1 MPVPQAHL
9 RALISEH
16 VAIRKAGRPVE
27 PLLIPDER
35 TRVVLRG
42 VGKVFGSLAE
52 AAAVLNVSRF
62 ALSKFLK
69 RHPEMQDAYDTGW
82 MEGCISLRRSNIQLA
97 RKNAAMAIFLS
108 TNVLGM
114 DNSGYANY
122 RAAQTG
128 APGESAVNVEGPS
141 PREKV
146 ESRIA
151 RLADA
156 IRASESAEEAD
167 RQRVRETGDGLA
179 VLGETETTPAA
190 G

>member
-1 MPVPQAHL
+1 MADAAQHL
-9 RALISEH
+9 RAIVNEQPPRR
-16 VAIRKAGRPVE
+16 VGRPVT
-27 PLLIPDER
+27 PVLIPDER
-35 TRVVLRG
+35 TRAILRG
-42 VGKVFGSLAE
+42 IGKVFGSQAE
-52 AAAVLNVSRF
+52 AAAVMGVSRI
-62 ALSKFLK
+62 ALQKFLK
-69 RHPEMQDAYDTGW
+69 RHPEMQDAYDNGW
-82 MEGCISLRRSNIQLA
+82 LEGCISLRRSNIQLA
-97 RKNAAMAIFLS
+97 RKNASMAIFLS
-108 TNVLGM
+108 CNYLGL

-128 APGESAVNVEGPS
+128 APGESAVNDEGPS

-167 RQRVRETGDGLA
+167 QQRVRESGDGLE
-179 VLGETETTPAA
+179 VLGEAEATPAA